1 MPGGRPTKYTKKL
14 AQEICTRLS
23 GGESLRAICRD
34 EAMPNKATVMRW
46 LQADRSGFREM
57 YELAREVQAECLA
70 DEIIDIADEAYDR
83 DTAAGAKVRVDARK
97 WVAAR
102 LLPKKYGDV
111 RRHEHS
117 GEVSLN
123 LSDVIDRLNARG
135 QGQDG

>member
-1 MPGGRPTKYTKKL
+1 MPGGRPTKYAKKL

-34 EAMPNKATVMRW
+34 QAMPHQATIMRW
-46 LQADRSGFREM
+46 VGDKEDFRRN
-57 YELAREVQAECLA
+57 YSRAREAQAECLA
-70 DEIIDIADEAYDR
+70 DEIIDLADQADKETVQAV
-83 DTAAGAKVRVDARK
+83 KVRVDARK

>member
-1 MPGGRPTKYTKKL
+1 MPAGRPTKYTKKL
-14 AQEICTRLS
+14 AEEICVRLS

-34 EAMPNKATVMRW
+34 QAMPNKATVMRW
-46 LQADRSGFREM
+46 LQADRPGFREM
-57 YELAREVQAECLA
+57 YELALEARAEGLA
-70 DEIIDIADEAYDR
+70 DEIIDIADEADK
-83 DTAAGAKVRVDARK
+83 DTAHAVKVRVDARK

-135 QGQDG
+135 QGRDG